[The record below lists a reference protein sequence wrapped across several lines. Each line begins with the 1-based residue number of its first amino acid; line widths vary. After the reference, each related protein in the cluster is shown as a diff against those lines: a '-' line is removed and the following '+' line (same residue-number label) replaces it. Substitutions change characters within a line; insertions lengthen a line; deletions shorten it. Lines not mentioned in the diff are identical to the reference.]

1 MKLSF
6 FHYHFPPC
14 KRVPLIIPSYDK
26 LSQRASSAT
35 SQLSPKSFNQLLHMV
50 RVSQIHLATLYW
62 KLKNIFHKLLMESSE
77 GNVFLYLMQKDPLY
91 IDLMRKKKKPW
102 SFKSK
107 HMYKDQ
113 FEMWRQILFNS
124 VARKKKGAAGSVRQ
138 VFYKCTFGVS
148 PLWICCCFFG
158 SHHRNVR
165 IIFHVGQNK
174 DNN

>member
-91 IDLMRKKKKPW
+91 IDLMRKKKNPDHSSQSTCTRISLKCEDR
-102 SFKSK
+102 F
-107 HMYKDQ
+107 
-113 FEMWRQILFNS
+113 FLILLLG
-124 VARKKKGAAGSVRQ
+124 RKKE
-138 VFYKCTFGVS
+138 
-148 PLWICCCFFG
+148 LL
-158 SHHRNVR
+158 
-165 IIFHVGQNK
+165 
-174 DNN
+174 DL